1 MTILLDTSVIID
13 TLRRRRGRREL
24 LGGVLREGY
33 DLACCAINI
42 AEVYSGMRPAEVR
55 ATAEFFDNLKYV
67 EIDRGTARNAGELRA
82 KWQRRGKTLSLP
94 DAMIAAVAL
103 SLDLTLATDNA
114 KDFPMPE
121 LRFLALPRD

>member
-1 MTILLDTSVIID
+1 
-13 TLRRRRGRREL
+13 
-24 LGGVLREGY
+24 
-33 DLACCAINI
+33 
-42 AEVYSGMRPAEVR
+42 MRPEEVR
-55 ATAEFFDNLKYV
+55 TTAEFFDNLKYV

-82 KWQRRGKTLSLP
+82 KWRRRGKTLSLP

-114 KDFPMPE
+114 KDLPMPE

>member
-1 MTILLDTSVIID
+1 MTILLDTSVMID
-13 TLRRRRGRREL
+13 TLRRRRGRQEL
-24 LGGVLREGY
+24 LESLLREGH

-42 AEVYSGMRPAEVR
+42 AEVYSGMRPEEVR

-82 KWQRRGKTLSLP
+82 KWRRRGKTLSLP

-103 SLDLTLATDNA
+103 SLNLPLATDYA

-121 LRFLALPRD
+121 LRFLAVPRD